1 MTGQF
6 NLRRSKIPSILR
18 YSSNMLNVFKQFF
31 GRKPAKS
38 VPVPRVITPFPE
50 DYPGE
55 VRRIIKL
62 VQSYDE
68 EMSESEVDCV
78 RDFYFDS
85 IDWINSGEEL
95 DLDSFYQLIVNIM
108 EHMRSEVSTDGGND
122 FRLDHELYVEGVQ
135 DKNFFLDA
143 KNESFLLRIIALG
156 PEADHFL
163 CELTYDLAKELN
175 QSFIDQSLDILLMRS
190 SLNDCNHVGG
200 WTEVSGN
207 VMAEIIQ
214 SDRLSASQIGRVI
227 KFLERI
233 SKNLEQWQLDAC
245 KFQLAQNSQTPSDY
259 LLKLTQEQGN
269 KFGWVKD
276 ANDNGEWVETSLS
289 ELAQR
294 NLRARES
301 STN

>member
-1 MTGQF
+1 
-6 NLRRSKIPSILR
+6 
-18 YSSNMLNVFKQFF
+18 MLNVFKQFF

-38 VPVPRVITPFPE
+38 VPVQRVITPFPD

-55 VRRIIKL
+55 ARTIIKL

-68 EMSESEVDCV
+68 EMSESEVDRV

-85 IDWINSGEEL
+85 IDWINGGEEL

-135 DKNFFLDA
+135 DRNFFLDA

>member
-1 MTGQF
+1 M
-6 NLRRSKIPSILR
+6 RK
-18 YSSNMLNVFKQFF
+18 VFKHFF
-31 GRKPAKS
+31 GRRPAKS
-38 VPVPRVITPFPE
+38 VPSPRVITPFPE

-55 VRRIIKL
+55 VRRIINL

-68 EMSESEVDCV
+68 NMSESEVDCV

-108 EHMRSEVSTDGGND
+108 KYMRSEVSTDGGND

-135 DKNFFLDA
+135 DKNFFLDP

-163 CELTYDLAKELN
+163 CELIYDLTKELN

-190 SLNDCNHVGG
+190 TLNDCNHVGN
-200 WTEVSGN
+200 WTEISGN
-207 VMAEIIQ
+207 VIAEFIQ

-227 KFLERI
+227 KFLETI
-233 SKNLEQWQLDAC
+233 SKNLEQWQLDTC
-245 KFQLAQNSQTPSDY
+245 KFQLAQNSQTPAEY
-259 LLKLTQEQGN
+259 LLELTKEQGN

-276 ANDNGEWVETSLS
+276 GNDSGEWVEISLS
-289 ELAQR
+289 ELAQK

-301 STN
+301 STD